1 MRITLIKNIHNFEGY
16 PSILGRSLIYTE
28 MQYIRTS
35 VIPQTL
41 PLKLGSNV
49 VPTLESVHETLKYD
63 HIGI

>member
-1 MRITLIKNIHNFEGY
+1 MTITPIKNIQNVKEY
-16 PSILGRSLIYTE
+16 PFTLGSSRIYTE

-41 PLKLGSNV
+41 PLKLASNV

>member
-1 MRITLIKNIHNFEGY
+1 MHNVEGHPFTL
-16 PSILGRSLIYTE
+16 SRSRIYTE
-28 MQYIRTS
+28 MQYIRAS